1 MKMMINY
8 FKKLIYIFVF
18 IGFSLS
24 HAGSYEDF
32 FVAIKQDNDLVVSD
46 LLKRGFDANTPNPAG
61 EHGLMLALREPS
73 LKVAET
79 LISWPKTDIDFRN
92 SQDES
97 PLMIASL
104 KGHLDIVR
112 KLIERDADVNK
123 TGWTPL
129 HYAATGGDVAVI
141 RLLLEHSAYIDAS
154 SPNGS
159 TPLMMAAMYGTASAV
174 KLLLEEGADPLLKND
189 LELSA
194 IDFANRARR
203 EESAQIIAAFVR
215 ARQPRGTW

>member
-1 MKMMINY
+1 MRNC
-8 FKKLIYIFVF
+8 FKKLIYIIVF

-79 LISWPKTDIDFRN
+79 LISWPKTDIDTRN

-189 LELSA
+189 LGLSA